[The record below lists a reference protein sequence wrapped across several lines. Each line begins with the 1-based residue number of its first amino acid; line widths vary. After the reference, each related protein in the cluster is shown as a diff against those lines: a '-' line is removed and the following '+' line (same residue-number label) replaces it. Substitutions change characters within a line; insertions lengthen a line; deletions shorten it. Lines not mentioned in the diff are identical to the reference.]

1 MRTRLS
7 SRFGM
12 RRALALLAVA
22 AATIV
27 ALAGPATTLGHPLG
41 NFTINH
47 YAGIRVSLAEILLD
61 VVVDY
66 AEIPAFQERR
76 QLDVDG
82 DGDVS
87 ATEATASREARC
99 VDLAAFLALSV
110 DGDPLELELFAA
122 GLGFPPGVGGLETM
136 RLVCQYRADLG
147 REPRGVTVAFADASY
162 AERIGWREI
171 VVRGDGV
178 TLAAQPGADEL
189 RTAET
194 SARLTAYPEDLLAQ
208 PLDDRQVSFTAAP
221 GGEALGPFVAPDAV
235 SLGGPPLPGPSD
247 DPPGT
252 VPGGIGAEVPEI
264 FRATDLTPIV
274 ALASILLAAGLGAG
288 HALTPGH
295 GKTLMAAYL
304 VGTRGTVVHAMGLG
318 LSVTVSHTLGILVLA
333 LLVTGAQSA
342 LPPDVVVRTVPILA
356 ALGFVAIGGWM
367 VISEL
372 RRRRV
377 APPHVHDHEPHEHEP
392 FELEHS
398 HGGVRHRHAPPGRG
412 TITWRSLFALG
423 LAGGI
428 IPSTSALIILL
439 GALVAGR
446 AAFGVV
452 LVIAFGLGMALV
464 LGGIGVAL
472 VLVRGRLERRPQ
484 ASRFSR
490 VAAQAPLVA
499 SVLVLGI
506 GLWLTAQA
514 VTALPTL

>member
-1 MRTRLS
+1 L
-7 SRFGM
+7 
-12 RRALALLAVA
+12 
-22 AATIV
+22 
-27 ALAGPATTLGHPLG
+27 
-41 NFTINH
+41 
-47 YAGIRVSLAEILLD
+47 
-61 VVVDY
+61 
-66 AEIPAFQERR
+66 
-76 QLDVDG
+76 
-82 DGDVS
+82 
-87 ATEATASREARC
+87 
-99 VDLAAFLALSV
+99 
-110 DGDPLELELFAA
+110 
-122 GLGFPPGVGGLETM
+122 
-136 RLVCQYRADLG
+136 
-147 REPRGVTVAFADASY
+147 TVAFADASY

-171 VVRGDGV
+171 VVRGDGM
-178 TLAAQPGADEL
+178 TLTAQPGADAL

-208 PLDDRQVSFTAAP
+208 PLDDRQVTFTAAS
-221 GGEALGPFVAPDAV
+221 GGNALAPFIAPDAT
-235 SLGGPPLPGPSD
+235 SLGVTPQPRPSA

-264 FRATDLTPIV
+264 FRTADLTPIV
-274 ALASILLAAGLGAG
+274 ALVSILLAAALGAG

-304 VGTRGTVVHAMGLG
+304 VGTRGTVVHAVGLG

-367 VISEL
+367 VVSEL

-377 APPHVHDHEPHEHEP
+377 GPPRVHDHEP
-392 FELEHS
+392 ELEHS

-446 AAFGVV
+446 TAFGVV

-472 VLVRGRLERRPQ
+472 VLVRGRLERLPQ

-490 VAAQAPLVA
+490 VVAQAPLVA

-506 GLWLTAQA
+506 GLWLSAQA